1 MRALDRLTKKIL
13 PRVAHKSRF
22 FWDWVLDLGL
32 FRKKTRVVGE
42 IEGGPG
48 ETPVVDG
55 GVGVILGVLRENQ
68 VLNVHLATPSSRLDG
83 SSIATC
89 TIDFRHAPAS
99 IHVEP
104 G

>member
-42 IEGGPG
+42 IEGGQRMV
-48 ETPVVDG
+48 TVAKWRDG
-55 GVGVILGVLRENQ
+55 
-68 VLNVHLATPSSRLDG
+68 A
-83 SSIATC
+83 IAEEY
-89 TIDFRHAPAS
+89 IWM
-99 IHVEP
+99 
-104 G
+104 

>member
-1 MRALDRLTKKIL
+1 M
-13 PRVAHKSRF
+13 
-22 FWDWVLDLGL
+22 
-32 FRKKTRVVGE
+32 VGE

-104 G
+104 GDGSDGITRPGLTHHFSLGFLGFSWKIQNIHMMLRK